1 MLGKRETQVCQI
13 SRLTTMKNKL
23 DNTATSK
30 PNTVTASQPL
40 AGHRSSLLL
49 LVLAYTLSITD
60 RMILSIL
67 FPDIKAE
74 FGLSD
79 IQLGLLGGL
88 SFALFYATMG
98 LPIAQ
103 LSDQYSRKRIIIVS
117 IVIFSIMTAF
127 GGMATGFISLLM
139 FRVGVG
145 IGEAGVNPASYSII
159 ADYFPPHRRAFAM
172 ATLMVGGSL
181 GMILGFVGGG
191 LIAESYGW
199 RVALVSVGTPGLLLA
214 LIMVKFLKEPARGT
228 FETQES
234 TPPPPIR
241 TTLSVMWSNLAMR
254 HLIIAS
260 VAAGMMTYGLTQW
273 LPTFFMRTY
282 DLSQSQTGMMMAGV
296 FGIFGVIG
304 ALTIAKLF
312 DRLAVRGFQYGMWML
327 ALIPFISMP
336 LFIMG
341 LLADDLTTAVLL
353 FIIPGIAAN
362 CFMGPVIA
370 MVQTLSPVNMRAV
383 SAAVNM
389 LFINLIGLGLGPL
402 LVGVL
407 SDLLTPSY
415 GEDAL
420 GMALAYFSLVGFWG
434 SLHLWLSG
442 RALAKQKT
450 LGSTQ

>member
-1 MLGKRETQVCQI
+1 MSTQDSI
-13 SRLTTMKNKL
+13 AASPGP
-23 DNTATSK
+23 NTA
-30 PNTVTASQPL
+30 TASQPL
-40 AGHRSSLLL
+40 AGHRSGLLL

-98 LPIAQ
+98 LPIAR
-103 LSDQYSRKRIIIVS
+103 LADQFSRKLIIIVS
-117 IVIFSIMTAF
+117 IIVFSIMTAF
-127 GGMATGFISLLM
+127 GGMATGFISLLL
-139 FRVGVG
+139 FRIGVG
-145 IGEAGVNPASYSII
+145 IGEAGVNPASHSII
-159 ADYFPPHRRAFAM
+159 ADFFPPHRRAFAM

-191 LIAESYGW
+191 LIAEAYGW
-199 RVALVSVGTPGLLLA
+199 RMALVSVGVPGLLLA
-214 LIMVKFLKEPARGT
+214 LLMVKYLKEPARGT
-228 FETQES
+228 FEIHAS
-234 TPPPPIR
+234 TPPPPLRI
-241 TTLSVMWSNLAMR
+241 TVAAMWSNPAMR
-254 HLIIAS
+254 HLVAGS

-273 LPTFFMRTY
+273 LPTFFMRAH

-296 FGIFGVIG
+296 FGICGVIG
-304 ALTIAKLF
+304 ALAIAKLF
-312 DRLAVRGFQYGMWML
+312 DHLAVRGYQFGLWML

-336 LFIMG
+336 FFIMG
-341 LLADDLTTAVLL
+341 LLADDLTTAMLL

-362 CFMGPVIA
+362 CFMGPVLA
-370 MVQTLSPVNMRAV
+370 MVQTLSAVNMRAV
-383 SAAVNM
+383 SAAVVM

-407 SDLLTPSY
+407 SDFLTPSH

-420 GMALAYFSLVGFWG
+420 GMALAYFSLIGFWG
-434 SLHLWLSG
+434 AFHLWKCG
-442 RALAKQKT
+442 RALAKQKK
-450 LGSTQ
+450 LGSTE